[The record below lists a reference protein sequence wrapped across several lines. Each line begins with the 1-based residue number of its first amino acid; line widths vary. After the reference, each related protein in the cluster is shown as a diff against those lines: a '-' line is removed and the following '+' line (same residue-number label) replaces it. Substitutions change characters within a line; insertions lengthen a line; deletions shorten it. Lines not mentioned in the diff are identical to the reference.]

1 MFDLCQLQPKHM
13 NTLRETEGKMIEGGW
28 GGVEQEEE
36 EEQKHGREQEQNRQR
51 GIPPNKEHWLQEFN

>member
-1 MFDLCQLQPKHM
+1 M